1 MCFAVPEKEV
11 TAVAKALESRF
22 RQALDAGRLSQVSL
36 YINLMICSG
45 KKFIVFTEE
54 FGNQEKVKKL

>member
-36 YINLMICSG
+36 YINLMKTDIIMFRG
-45 KKFIVFTEE
+45 KVYSFH
-54 FGNQEKVKKL
+54 